1 MFALIKDTLLAVCA
15 FEDSAAAYDAVQG
28 TSLCEKII
36 EFLETSFNSVL
47 DKSDDLDVGQIEEM
61 KVNWLEA
68 HHLLRPPNSNSEM
81 ASSELG
87 DNESNGE
94 FVGKVC

>member
-1 MFALIKDTLLAVCA
+1 M
-15 FEDSAAAYDAVQG
+15 QG
-28 TSLCEKII
+28 TTLCEKII

-68 HHLLRPPNSNSEM
+68 HHLLRPPNNHSDM
-81 ASSELG
+81 VSSELG
-87 DNESNGE
+87 DNESNEE
-94 FVGKVC
+94 FEGKVCCTSLFVINIHYWLIFK

>member
-1 MFALIKDTLLAVCA
+1 M
-15 FEDSAAAYDAVQG
+15 QG

-36 EFLETSFNSVL
+36 EFLETSFNAVL

-81 ASSELG
+81 PSSELG

-94 FVGKVC
+94 

>member
-28 TSLCEKII
+28 TTLCEKII

-68 HHLLRPPNSNSEM
+68 HHLLRPPNSNTEM
-81 ASSELG
+81 PSSELG

>member
-1 MFALIKDTLLAVCA
+1 M
-15 FEDSAAAYDAVQG
+15 QG

-36 EFLETSFNSVL
+36 EFLETSFNAVL

-68 HHLLRPPNSNSEM
+68 HHLFRPPDNHSDM
-81 ASSELG
+81 VSSELV
-87 DNESNGE
+87 DNESNDE
-94 FVGKVC
+94 FEGKVCYTSLYMINIHNWQER